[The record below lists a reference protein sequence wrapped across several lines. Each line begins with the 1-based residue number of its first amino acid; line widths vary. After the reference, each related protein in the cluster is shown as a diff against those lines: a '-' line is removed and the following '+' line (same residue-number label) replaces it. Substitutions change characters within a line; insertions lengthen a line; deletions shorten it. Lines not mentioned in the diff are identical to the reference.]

1 MEKKKRRT
9 ILAVALVACLALAGV
24 MGVMAWY
31 SSQSAITNTF
41 TSGNI
46 KPPTTDPT
54 NPGNKEPLAPE
65 TNPEDGGHKGQVSGN
80 IVEDAWIPGSHIAAD
95 SSVAKNPNIGIAPES
110 DAAYVFVYV
119 DNKLDKTGANT
130 HFKLNANWKPVEGM
144 ATQYNAGTGPVE
156 GEYTGGLF
164 MYVASGAEAAMLQP
178 DSVGKLDVWTG
189 EVFSSVSASKD
200 AQIADNP
207 RMKVSAYLI
216 AKSNA
221 SESLSAATAV
231 EAAKNWANNEL
242 EKLA

>member
-9 ILAVALVACLALAGV
+9 VLAVALVACLALAGV

-54 NPGNKEPLAPE
+54 DPGNKDPLEPNKDPQ
-65 TNPEDGGHKGQVSGN
+65 DGGHKGQVDGN
-80 IVEDAWIPGSHIAAD
+80 IVEDAWIPNSHITAD
-95 SSVAKNPNIGIAPES
+95 STVAKNPNVGIAPES
-110 DAAYVFVYV
+110 DAAYVFIYV
-119 DNKLDKTGANT
+119 DNKLGTGT
-130 HFKLNANWKPVEGM
+130 HFKLNANWKAVDGA
-144 ATQYNAGTGPVE
+144 ATQYNPGTGAVE
-156 GEYTGGLF
+156 GEDTGGLF
-164 MYVASGAEAAMLQP
+164 MYVGDGSEAAMLQP
-178 DSVGKLDVWTG
+178 DTVGKLDVWTG
-189 EVFSSVSASKD
+189 EIFSSVAANKD

-216 AKSNA
+216 AKSNDSEVVSA
-221 SESLSAATAV
+221 STAVDAAT
-231 EAAKNWANNEL
+231 NWANTEL